1 MNDFKIKCPC
11 CDTNLLIKF
20 NESSGVPTA
29 FLLSETNHSRA
40 PTQQELEKLG
50 IELGTIINHIEN
62 L

>member
-11 CDTNLLIKF
+11 CNSKLLIKF
-20 NESSGVPTA
+20 DESSGIPTA

-50 IELGTIINHIEN
+50 IEFGNVNNYIEN
-62 L
+62 S

>member
-1 MNDFKIKCPC
+1 MNNFKIKCPC
-11 CDTNLLIKF
+11 CDKELLIKF

-50 IELGTIINHIEN
+50 IEFGNS
-62 L
+62 